1 MKPDGYLLLYV
12 VVLLTVVLAILSMSG
27 RAMQESYD
35 VNQCEL
41 MAKDYQREYGGS
53 LVLIQPLKDNGAY
66 DLGRYS
72 GHWINHVGGQ
82 YIDYGTNTAFQSN
95 DDVLGWYGRK
105 AVLFDLGEKRPPF
118 SIRWNYG

>member
-12 VVLLTVVLAILSMSG
+12 VVLLTVVLAILSVTG
-27 RAMQESYD
+27 RAEDS
-35 VNQCEL
+35 NQCEL
-41 MAKDYQREYGGS
+41 IAKDYQREYGGS

-72 GHWINHVGGQ
+72 GHWINHVGID
-82 YIDYGTNTAFQSN
+82 YIDHGTGISFMTKDN
-95 DDVLGWYGRK
+95 VLEWYEWQTGRT

-118 SIRWNYG
+118 PIRWNYG